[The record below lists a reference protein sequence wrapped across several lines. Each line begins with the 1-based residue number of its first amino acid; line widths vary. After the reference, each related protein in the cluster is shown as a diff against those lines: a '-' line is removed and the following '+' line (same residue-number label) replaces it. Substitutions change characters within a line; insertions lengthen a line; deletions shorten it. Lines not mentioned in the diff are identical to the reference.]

1 MSARLRLRSGAA
13 PAFLATALLL
23 VLGACSDR
31 GDPVAAPTPE
41 SPTPQPLLVQSVLCN
56 GDVRAGTVSCG
67 GTALPSSA
75 RGYILVGGQGLYV
88 QLTSSNIVVS
98 PGVFSFDVTV
108 QNLVPQPMGTTD
120 GTTAD
125 AAGVRVLFASGP
137 VVTSGSGNL
146 SVANPDG
153 VGAYTAASQPY
164 FQYSGALNG

>member
-23 VLGACSDR
+23 VLGACSDG
-31 GDPVAAPTPE
+31 GDPVAAITPAAPE
-41 SPTPQPLLVQSVLCN
+41 PLLVQSVLCN
-56 GDVRAGTVSCG
+56 GDVRAGTVRCG

-88 QLTSSNIVVS
+88 QLTSSNVVVS

-108 QNLVPQPMGTTD
+108 QNLIPQRMGTTD